1 MAFITKRELSRKA
14 GFVNFLV
21 NTFLAFPVAPYIGRF
36 CRIRN
41 KRWRYCL
48 VTTSM
53 LKGGRTVSRYTWRF
67 AITEFCHFLLL
78 RYRLSLSILKK
89 ESFSLAEMLASRIP
103 GYFICKWRTGR
114 ETSSMETD
122 KWESIQYYGNYLEK
136 TAHTLQYTDIHME
149 PASVQSITIPKKRT
163 LDSPFLFEWFSW
175 RNFRFDTEFAQ
186 LAPLITREI
195 RLYAPQAAKL
205 SDWILDWG
213 NDVFFGWQGLGQVV
227 GPPPPTEETRRQ
239 REIIE
244 HTALVQEIPY
254 NRSWIEHRNEHKVHL
269 HAISRKKRRSSLR

>member
-1 MAFITKRELSRKA
+1 
-14 GFVNFLV
+14 
-21 NTFLAFPVAPYIGRF
+21 
-36 CRIRN
+36 
-41 KRWRYCL
+41 

-136 TAHTLQYTDIHME
+136 TAHTLQYTDFHME
-149 PASVQSITIPKKRT
+149 PASVQPITIPKKRT

-213 NDVFFGWQGLGQVV
+213 NVWMAGSG
-227 GPPPPTEETRRQ
+227 T
-239 REIIE
+239 
-244 HTALVQEIPY
+244 
-254 NRSWIEHRNEHKVHL
+254 S
-269 HAISRKKRRSSLR
+269 RRSSTTYRRNATTKRNNRTHCTSTRDTLQPELDRTPERAQSSFARYISQEAPLEFAMTECGGREPSPSSDTGGGEEDTRSVVSKENHWRRTIFG